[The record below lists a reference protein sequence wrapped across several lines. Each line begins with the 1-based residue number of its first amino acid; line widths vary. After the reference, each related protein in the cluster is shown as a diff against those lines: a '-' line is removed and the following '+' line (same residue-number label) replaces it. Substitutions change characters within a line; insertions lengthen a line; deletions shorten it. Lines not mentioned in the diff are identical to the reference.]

1 MDPRDVLAGQ
11 AWRPAHREKP
21 IPTVV
26 KMVEDVGA
34 DKTPRQP
41 LPMTASEY
49 LKETVYPTLEP
60 AMEAMLKVAFPADE
74 AAAVG
79 EEEQLML
86 NKPLVWLVS

>member
-1 MDPRDVLAGQ
+1 
-11 AWRPAHREKP
+11 
-21 IPTVV
+21 
-26 KMVEDVGA
+26 MVEDVVA
-34 DKTPRQP
+34 AKTPRQP